1 MANTE
6 VRYEALGIGK
16 KVLPP
21 EQEHLTASRADS
33 MDRPRSPV
41 SSQHH
46 TEKVQAAPATSTIL
60 LERATGADGLVH
72 LVPKKVD
79 DIPQPV
85 PALKESIE
93 TLKSRPFDRPPPR
106 KHQPK
111 VTTSMDET
119 SQTASIEKKT
129 EVSASTSTKRDIPLP
144 PSTMAKRPQR
154 IDLPKSP
161 RSPTMRSPGDRL
173 HPSLMRPPTPE
184 NAGSVDI
191 TPGLP
196 VLVVDDDRMTRMLM
210 RRMLERLKCVVTT
223 AVNGQQA
230 LELITG
236 VSDIRRVDTP
246 GSNEWEY
253 FANGQATGTGGS
265 PTPGTSESKFALVFL
280 DNQMPVMSGVEM
292 VEELRKLGRKDLI
305 VGVTGNALL
314 PDQEE
319 YLAAGAD

>member
-1 MANTE
+1 
-6 VRYEALGIGK
+6 
-16 KVLPP
+16 
-21 EQEHLTASRADS
+21 

-41 SSQHH
+41 SSQHYA
-46 TEKVQAAPATSTIL
+46 EKVQAAPATSTTL

-93 TLKSRPFDRPPPR
+93 ALKNRPFDRPPQR
-106 KHQPK
+106 KRQPK

-119 SQTASIEKKT
+119 SQTAPIEKA
-129 EVSASTSTKRDIPLP
+129 EVSASTSTKQDTLSPL
-144 PSTMAKRPQR
+144 STATKRPQR
-154 IDLPKSP
+154 IDLPKPP
-161 RSPTMRSPGDRL
+161 RSPTMRYPGDRL

-196 VLVVDDDRMTRMLM
+196 VLVVDDDKMTRMLM

-230 LELITG
+230 LELVTG
-236 VSDIRRVDTP
+236 MSDIRRVDTP

-253 FANGQATGTGGS
+253 FVDGQATGTGGS

-280 DNQMPVMSGVEM
+280 DNQMPIMSGVEM

>member
-1 MANTE
+1 M
-6 VRYEALGIGK
+6 GIGK

-41 SSQHH
+41 SSQHYA
-46 TEKVQAAPATSTIL
+46 EKVQAAPATSTTL

-93 TLKSRPFDRPPPR
+93 ALKSRPFDRPPQR
-106 KHQPK
+106 KRQPK
-111 VTTSMDET
+111 VTASMDET
-119 SQTASIEKKT
+119 SQTAPIEKA
-129 EVSASTSTKRDIPLP
+129 EVSASTSTKQDTLSPL
-144 PSTMAKRPQR
+144 STATKRPQR
-154 IDLPKSP
+154 IDLPKPP
-161 RSPTMRSPGDRL
+161 RSPTMRYPGDRL

-196 VLVVDDDRMTRMLM
+196 VLVVDDDKMTRMLM

-230 LELITG
+230 LELVTG
-236 VSDIRRVDTP
+236 MSDIRRVDTP

-253 FANGQATGTGGS
+253 FVDGQATGTGGS

-280 DNQMPVMSGVEM
+280 DNQMPIMSGVEM

>member
-1 MANTE
+1 
-6 VRYEALGIGK
+6 
-16 KVLPP
+16 
-21 EQEHLTASRADS
+21 

-41 SSQHH
+41 SSQHYA
-46 TEKVQAAPATSTIL
+46 EKVQAAPATSTTL

-93 TLKSRPFDRPPPR
+93 ALKNRPFDRPPQR
-106 KHQPK
+106 KRQPK

-119 SQTASIEKKT
+119 SQTAPIEKA
-129 EVSASTSTKRDIPLP
+129 EVSASTSTKQDTLSPL
-144 PSTMAKRPQR
+144 STATKRPQR
-154 IDLPKSP
+154 IDLPKPP
-161 RSPTMRSPGDRL
+161 RSPTMRYPGDRL

-196 VLVVDDDRMTRMLM
+196 VLVVDDDKMTRMLM

-230 LELITG
+230 LELVTG
-236 VSDIRRVDTP
+236 MSDIRRVDTP

-253 FANGQATGTGGS
+253 FVDGQATGTGGS
-265 PTPGTSESKFALVFL
+265 PTPGTTESKFALVFL
-280 DNQMPVMSGVEM
+280 DNQMPIMSGVEM

>member
-1 MANTE
+1 M
-6 VRYEALGIGK
+6 GIGK

-41 SSQHH
+41 SSQHYA
-46 TEKVQAAPATSTIL
+46 EKVQAAPATSTTL

-93 TLKSRPFDRPPPR
+93 ALKSRPFDRPPQR
-106 KHQPK
+106 KRQPK
-111 VTTSMDET
+111 VTASMDET
-119 SQTASIEKKT
+119 SQTAPIEKA
-129 EVSASTSTKRDIPLP
+129 EVSASTSTKQDTLSPL
-144 PSTMAKRPQR
+144 STATKRPQR
-154 IDLPKSP
+154 IDLPKPP
-161 RSPTMRSPGDRL
+161 RSPTMRYPGDRL

-196 VLVVDDDRMTRMLM
+196 VLVVDDDKMTRMLM

-230 LELITG
+230 LELVTG
-236 VSDIRRVDTP
+236 MSDIRRVDTP

-253 FANGQATGTGGS
+253 FVDGQATGTGGS

>member
-1 MANTE
+1 
-6 VRYEALGIGK
+6 
-16 KVLPP
+16 
-21 EQEHLTASRADS
+21 
-33 MDRPRSPV
+33 MDRPRSLV
-41 SSQHH
+41 SSQL
-46 TEKVQAAPATSTIL
+46 EKVQTAPTTSTIL
-60 LERATGADGLVH
+60 LERATGADGLVQ

-93 TLKSRPFDRPPPR
+93 ALKNRSAT
-106 KHQPK
+106 KYQPN
-111 VTTSMDET
+111 VTTSIHEAT
-119 SQTASIEKKT
+119 RTASIGKKT
-129 EVSASTSTKRDIPLP
+129 EVPTSTSTKQDIPPP
-144 PSTMAKRPQR
+144 PSTMAKRPQH
-154 IDLPKSP
+154 IDLPKP
-161 RSPTMRSPGDRL
+161 PQFPTIRSTGDRL
-173 HPSLMRPPTPE
+173 HPSFIRPPTPE

-196 VLVVDDDRMTRMLM
+196 ILVVDDDRMTRMLM
-210 RRMLERLKCVVTT
+210 QRMLERLKCVVTT

-236 VSDIRRVDTP
+236 VSDIRSVDTP
-246 GSNEWEY
+246 GSNEGEY
-253 FANGQATGTGGS
+253 FADDRVPNSSPSRGIGGP
-265 PTPGTSESKFALVFL
+265 PTPGTSEGKFALVFL

-292 VEELRKLGRKDLI
+292 VEKLRKLGRKDLI